1 MWEKKNNNP
10 QPGGPRAT
18 SAPPQQQPQTQPAA
32 PPAQAKPAVPP
43 QVMAA
48 AAGGTTIGKAMTII
62 GEIQSQEDLYLDGE
76 VQGLLLL
83 GDHRLTVGP
92 NGKVKC
98 DIKAREVTVIGQV
111 QGDVDAAQKVIIR
124 KDGQVVGNIKTAGI
138 MIDDEAYFKGS
149 IDIVRK

>member
-1 MWEKKNNNP
+1 MWEKRNNNP
-10 QPGGPRAT
+10 QP
-18 SAPPQQQPQTQPAA
+18 TQKPE
-32 PPAQAKPAVPP
+32 PPAPVPQSRPTPPPP

-62 GEIQSQEDLYLDGE
+62 GEIQSQEDLFLDGE

-98 DIKAREVTVIGQV
+98 DIKAKEVTVIGQV
-111 QGDVDAAQKVIIR
+111 QGDVDATQKVIIR

>member
-1 MWEKKNNNP
+1 
-10 QPGGPRAT
+10 
-18 SAPPQQQPQTQPAA
+18 
-32 PPAQAKPAVPP
+32 
-43 QVMAA
+43 MAA

-62 GEIQSQEDLYLDGE
+62 GEIHSAEDLYLDGE
-76 VQGLLLL
+76 VQGLLML

-92 NGKVKC
+92 NGKVKS

-111 QGDVDAAQKVIIR
+111 QGEIDAAQKVIIR

>member
-1 MWEKKNNNP
+1 MWEKRHNNP
-10 QPGGPRAT
+10 PPGGPKAT
-18 SAPPQQQPQTQPAA
+18 SAPTQQPESMV
-32 PPAQAKPAVPP
+32 PPVQAKPAVPP

-111 QGDVDAAQKVIIR
+111 QGDVDATQKVIIR

>member
-10 QPGGPRAT
+10 PPGGPKAT
-18 SAPPQQQPQTQPAA
+18 SAPTQQQTQAA
-32 PPAQAKPAVPP
+32 PPAQSKPAVPP

-48 AAGGTTIGKAMTII
+48 ATGGTTIGKAMTIK
-62 GEIQSQEDLYLDGE
+62 GEIHSQEDLYLDGE
-76 VQGLLLL
+76 VQGLLML